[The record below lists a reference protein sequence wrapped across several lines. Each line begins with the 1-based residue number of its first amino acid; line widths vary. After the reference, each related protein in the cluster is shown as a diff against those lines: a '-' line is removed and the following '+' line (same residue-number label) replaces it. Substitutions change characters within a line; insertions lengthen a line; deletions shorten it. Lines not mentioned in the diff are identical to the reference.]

1 MSAMRIPLVLALLLI
16 PDIAAAQGAV
26 QLGFAGRVAGLRVFT
41 VDALVEQSEAAYRVE
56 LAYRTVG
63 LVGALFSADLHSRV
77 QGQFA
82 QLRPLPQRFLNWG
95 HWMGKPR
102 QTLIDYPDGEPVVV
116 TLVPPNETER
126 EPVPPEMQAG
136 TVDSLSAI
144 AMLTRQFAA
153 TGRCDGSLRVFDG
166 RRLSQI
172 TSRTGGEEVLEA
184 DRGSFFAGKAMRCD
198 FEGRQLA
205 GFWLDDDKE
214 KATRPQNGTAW
225 IARLSPAAPPV
236 PVRMSFEVRLLGHA
250 TMYLMDVINQ
260 PASGQPASGGPAG
273 GPPAPARR

>member
-1 MSAMRIPLVLALLLI
+1 MRADMRAMRILLALALLLI
-16 PDIAAAQGAV
+16 PCLAAAEGPGGGPV

-63 LVGALFSADLHSRV
+63 LVGALFSADLHSRA
-77 QGQFA
+77 QGQFD
-82 QLRPLPQRFLNWG
+82 QFRPMPQRFLNWG
-95 HWMGKPR
+95 HWQGKPR
-102 QTLIDYPDGEPVVV
+102 QTLIDYPGGEPVVV
-116 TLVPPNETER
+116 TLVPPNDDER
-126 EPVPPEMQAG
+126 EPVPPAMQVG

-172 TSRTGGEEVLEA
+172 ASRTVGEEALEA
-184 DRGSFFAGKAMRCD
+184 DRGSLFAGQAMRCD

-205 GFWLDDDKE
+205 GFWLNDDRE
-214 KATRPQNGTAW
+214 KATRPQNGSAW
-225 IARLSPAAPPV
+225 LARLTPGAAPV
-236 PVRMSFEVRLLGHA
+236 PVRMRFEVRLLGQA
-250 TMYLMDVINQ
+250 TMYLTDVVAA
-260 PASGQPASGGPAG
+260 PTAG
-273 GPPAPARR
+273 LPGLVRR